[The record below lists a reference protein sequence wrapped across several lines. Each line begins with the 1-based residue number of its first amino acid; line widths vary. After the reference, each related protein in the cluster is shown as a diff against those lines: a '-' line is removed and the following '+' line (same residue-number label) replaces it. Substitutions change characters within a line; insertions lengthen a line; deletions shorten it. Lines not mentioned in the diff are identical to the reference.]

1 MTSTSYTPPYT
12 PNHRHFLPAFL
23 RSFGSTDKMPSGV
36 NDWDSPLS
44 EEHPVPVV
52 LFHGTWMSS
61 YGTWSLIAPELANH
75 GYRVFALNYGTNP
88 ESFLGRRKC
97 CFANGPLL
105 ESQDEVAAF
114 IDRVLK
120 ATGAEQVDVIGHSQ
134 GSAQTRLLLSE
145 HEGRFAGGAPKI
157 RNVIGIAGGGHGT
170 TLMGIGS
177 GLSRLRDKLEGKF
190 DLSKLLRKTL
200 GQCAEDQVVGSDVV
214 AHINRNGDTVP
225 GVTYT
230 MIGSKYDEIV
240 TPWRIQFLEAG
251 EGATA
256 HNFSVQDD
264 NPTDM
269 SDHLSLLYSPRTLDL
284 ILERLS
290 DSDSGE
296 DGAYRRDHP
305 MVTGR
310 VLPLLGLIGKAGQVG
325 R

>member
-1 MTSTSYTPPYT
+1 MRSPHSSTASWRPPAQSRSTSSATPRAP
-12 PNHRHFLPAFL
+12 RRPACC
-23 RSFGSTDKMPSGV
+23 SASTRGA
-36 NDWDSPLS
+36 SP
-44 EEHPVPVV
+44 
-52 LFHGTWMSS
+52 
-61 YGTWSLIAPELANH
+61 
-75 GYRVFALNYGTNP
+75 
-88 ESFLGRRKC
+88 
-97 CFANGPLL
+97 
-105 ESQDEVAAF
+105 
-114 IDRVLK
+114 
-120 ATGAEQVDVIGHSQ
+120 AE
-134 GSAQTRLLLSE
+134 R
-145 HEGRFAGGAPKI
+145 PKI
-157 RNVIGIAGGGHGT
+157 RNVIGIAGAGHGT

-269 SDHLSLLYSPRTLDL
+269 SDHLSLLYSPRTLDH